1 MDLQWHQQLKNSQQ
15 VRAHVL
21 QVPQIAAGQARLPQT
36 VQTAEHG
43 VRTAVITADVQ
54 GRYASGQQHV
64 IHVHSGTRKV
74 QTQAIGDYRLTRKCQ
89 DGKQS
94 LMRSQVSITQNYRSI

>member
-1 MDLQWHQQLKNSQQ
+1 MIQTALQWHQQLQNSRQA
-15 VRAHVL
+15 RELVL
-21 QVPQIAAGQARLPQT
+21 QVPQTAVGRARLPQI

-54 GRYASGQQHV
+54 GRYVNGQPHV

-74 QTQAIGDYRLTRKCQ
+74 QTQVTGDYRLTRK
-89 DGKQS
+89 
-94 LMRSQVSITQNYRSI
+94 